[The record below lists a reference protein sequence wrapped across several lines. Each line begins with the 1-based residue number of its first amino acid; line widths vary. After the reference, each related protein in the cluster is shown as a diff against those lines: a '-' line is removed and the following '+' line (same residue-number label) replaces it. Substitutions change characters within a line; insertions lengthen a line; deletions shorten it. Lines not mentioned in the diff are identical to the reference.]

1 MLALEKQKNE
11 DIYSKT
17 NNELIQEY
25 EKYEKVY
32 NLPPYA
38 ISNHNWD
45 IIFSTLYE
53 YLKDLSLESEYP
65 YYAKVYL
72 RYSLADALLRSTT
85 KINIDN
91 FINALQYLEMLN
103 FPKKDI
109 HNIQKALKVKI
120 QENKSN
126 IININEIKNFK
137 RNHKI
142 LSTINFLFHLTL
154 S

>member
-1 MLALEKQKNE
+1 
-11 DIYSKT
+11 
-17 NNELIQEY
+17 
-25 EKYEKVY
+25 
-32 NLPPYA
+32 
-38 ISNHNWD
+38 
-45 IIFSTLYE
+45 
-53 YLKDLSLESEYP
+53 
-65 YYAKVYL
+65 
-72 RYSLADALLRSTT
+72 
-85 KINIDN
+85 
-91 FINALQYLEMLN
+91 MLN

-109 HNIQKALKVKI
+109 HNIQKALKAKI